1 MKKKSIRL
9 ILLLSFGLELCGCS
23 FGASMSQQ
31 MTSLNVGCKSDDV
44 KISNETVDL
53 SGEES
58 WTAECEGKTYDCTY
72 LPESDTGCYEVS
84 K

>member
-1 MKKKSIRL
+1 MIRGSL
-9 ILLLSFGLELCGCS
+9 IITLTISLGGCS

-31 MTSLNVGCKSDDV
+31 MTSFNVGCKSDDV
-44 KISNETVDL
+44 KISNEVVDL

-72 LPESDTGCYEVS
+72 FPESDTDCYEV
-84 K
+84 KK

>member
-1 MKKKSIRL
+1 MKKNFVFYL
-9 ILLLSFGLELCGCS
+9 ITLTALLGSCS

-44 KISNETVDL
+44 KISNEVVEL
-53 SGEES
+53 NGEES

-72 LPESDTGCYEVS
+72 LPESDTGCYEVN

>member
-1 MKKKSIRL
+1 MKKIIAFCL
-9 ILLLSFGLELCGCS
+9 ITLTTLLGSCS

-72 LPESDTGCYEVS
+72 LPESDTGCYEVN